1 VGAAVDRGV
10 TDRISAQGMGAVTP
24 SQGMLAQERLQGQ
37 ERAQVAVLPMD
48 WKRYVEQALQGATP
62 AFLSD
67 VASVAKTAVATT
79 PAASRSVD
87 LRAQLVAAA
96 PGRRRPLVAAFVRER
111 ALRALGGDPSRSVDP
126 RTPLGELGL
135 DSLLAVELRNTLGTE
150 LGQPL
155 SATLLFDYPT
165 IDALTD
171 FILDEVLALEE
182 PAVSKPKGAT
192 AAPASLVDSIEDLSD
207 DEVERTLAARAK
219 RAS

>member
-1 VGAAVDRGV
+1 
-10 TDRISAQGMGAVTP
+10 
-24 SQGMLAQERLQGQ
+24 
-37 ERAQVAVLPMD
+37 VAI
-48 WKRYVEQALQGATP
+48 A
-62 AFLSD
+62 
-67 VASVAKTAVATT
+67 AKTSAPNSSNPPSSKCLPKAT
-79 PAASRSVD
+79 SSKRK
-87 LRAQLVAAA
+87 
-96 PGRRRPLVAAFVRER
+96 
-111 ALRALGGDPSRSVDP
+111 PS
-126 RTPLGELGL
+126 LLFCIGL